1 MQDLLI
7 QLNIFNLIALLIQQH
22 SRYLIMLLKALT
34 LSTESYHRL
43 LLLGA
48 LHAEILC
55 LILTNQAF
63 DFAIILHFPA
73 EMESNV
79 LRG

>member
-1 MQDLLI
+1 
-7 QLNIFNLIALLIQQH
+7 
-22 SRYLIMLLKALT
+22 MLLKALT
-34 LSTESYHRL
+34 LSAESYHRL
-43 LLLGA
+43 LLLRA
-48 LHAEILC
+48 LHTEILC

-63 DFAIILHFPA
+63 DFAVILHFPA